1 MDIVTTSS
9 IFNVGKAELMESH
22 SDFREPSDGLPCC
35 SGPLSPAE
43 CLLSLDGAHRSLQGL
58 SGCSPA
64 QSGAGRPQAS
74 LTAAR

>member
-9 IFNVGKAELMESH
+9 IFNVGKAELMVI
-22 SDFREPSDGLPCC
+22 FVNLQTGF
-35 SGPLSPAE
+35 PAALVL
-43 CLLSLDGAHRSLQGL
+43 CHL

-74 LTAAR
+74 LTVTLTAAR